1 MSSCK
6 IVFTGGPCGGKTESI
21 DLFASRLIAIG
32 KKVAIANE
40 TAQSLLS
47 LDYMP
52 NNNISSFDFQNLLFK
67 IQFIKEYQCE
77 KKADI
82 VLCDRGLFDGKVYMN
97 HEEFDKMLHLN
108 KVMNNELLSTYDLA
122 LYFRSIA
129 YEYPNEFHL
138 QRIYETPEIG
148 IERDKRSLEI
158 WREKLLSLK
167 CDNLHGFKNKQESLY
182 IELLEFLSNFNLS
195 TTHQLS
201 EFYNDEYIA
210 FFKKGIDEI
219 MNQYDFS
226 EEVKIKTRGLVK

>member
-97 HEEFDKMLHLN
+97 HEEFDRMLHLN

-158 WREKLLSLK
+158 WREKLLFLK

-182 IELLEFLSNFNLS
+182 IELLGFLSNFNPS

>member
-1 MSSCK
+1 MPNYK
-6 IVFTGGPCGGKTESI
+6 IVLTGEPCGGKT
-21 DLFASRLIAIG
+21 ASLDFLA
-32 KKVAIANE
+32 KKLRDQDYSVKIVQE
-40 TAQSLLS
+40 TANSLLN
-47 LDYMP
+47 LGYMP
-52 NNNISSFDFQNLLFK
+52 SVNISTFDFQNLLFK

-82 VLCDRGLFDGKVYMN
+82 VLCDRGLFDGKVYIN
-97 HEEFDKMLHLN
+97 HEEFDRMLHLN

-148 IERDKRSLEI
+148 IERDKQSLEI

-167 CDNLHGFKNKQESLY
+167 CDNLHGFKNKKENLY
-182 IELLEFLSNFNLS
+182 VELLEFLSNFNTS

-201 EFYNDEYIA
+201 EFYNDEYIV
-210 FFKKGIDEI
+210 FFKKEIDEI